1 MKATFLVFGLLL
13 VTGAISAQ
21 VSVNPSR
28 NLKISGFG
36 LGAASFSPSAGK
48 TSPVDYLDLLDEQER
63 DGVFVR
69 VNVLYDTPE
78 GGFKGRWEFDPT
90 LSASSPTQV
99 FSLKYAQAFVK
110 LFHQL
115 RIDAGSLRDTAF
127 AFRSLMTKNYNSAFF
142 VGALSSGIFPER
154 PNQGF
159 GYEAGLWAPTGG
171 FISGITGVEV
181 KWQPAFM
188 PRLVV
193 AVMAPE
199 QTSSSMTAKA
209 TDFQTWA
216 SGLDYLASY
225 HQPGFGTLKLGY
237 MGAATRQTWSDFFG
251 TFEFTGASHFGLL
264 TSVGAEALAVNQ
276 APTDGKSHTSINGFA
291 TGVFDFRLLG
301 WRDLAVSEDLGFFTS
316 GTTFTTAV
324 LPVAASGTYEDKPAV
339 STSTRL
345 QFTFENWAPALNM
358 IPGVTYR
365 FFNYEGTIN
374 TWASGVELGLK
385 FTTGSA
391 VLALG
396 AGWYS
401 DKLTP
406 QESSFAVMTV
416 GTLFAW

>member
-1 MKATFLVFGLLL
+1 MKAVFLVFVLFL
-13 VTGAISAQ
+13 VTGALPAQ
-21 VSVNPSR
+21 VLTNPSK

-48 TSPVDYLDLLDEQER
+48 TSPVDYLDLLDQQER

-90 LSASSPTQV
+90 LSASSSAQV
-99 FSLKYAQAFVK
+99 FSLKYAEAFVDI
-110 LFHQL
+110 FHQF
-115 RIDAGSLRDTAF
+115 RVAAGSLRDTAF

-142 VGALSSGIFPER
+142 VGALNSGGFPER
-154 PNQGF
+154 PNEGF

-181 KWQPAFM
+181 KWQPTFM
-188 PRLVV
+188 PGLTFAVV
-193 AVMAPE
+193 APE
-199 QTSSSMTAKA
+199 QTSSSVTAHA
-209 TDFQTWA
+209 ADLQAWA
-216 SGLDYLASY
+216 SGLDYLASF

-237 MGAATRQTWSDFFG
+237 MGAATSQDWSDVFG
-251 TFEFTGASHFGLL
+251 TFDFTGASSLGLL
-264 TSVGAEALAVNQ
+264 TSFGTEALEVAQ
-276 APTDGKSHTSINGFA
+276 AKTDGKSHASVNGFA

-301 WRDLAVSEDLGFFTS
+301 WRNLALSEDLGLFTS
-316 GTTFTTAV
+316 GTTFTTVV
-324 LPVAASGTYEDKPAV
+324 LPVAVSGNYEDKPAI

-345 QFTFENWAPALNM
+345 QYTFKNWAPALNM
-358 IPGVTYR
+358 TPGVTYR
-365 FFNYEGTIN
+365 FFNYAGTQN
-374 TWASGVELGLK
+374 TWASGIELALK

-396 AGWYS
+396 TGWYS
-401 DKLTP
+401 DNLTP